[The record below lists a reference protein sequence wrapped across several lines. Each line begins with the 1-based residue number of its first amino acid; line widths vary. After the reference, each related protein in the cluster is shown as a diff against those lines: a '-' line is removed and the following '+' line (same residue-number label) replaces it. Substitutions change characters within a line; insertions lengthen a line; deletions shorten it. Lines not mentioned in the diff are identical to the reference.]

1 MPVPKMDDMYHP
13 FMLCM
18 EKEKETNLITL
29 MEYMVSYF
37 GLSEEEKNEK
47 IPSGKETKLKNRV
60 GWARKY
66 LRDAGLVSA
75 PERGVVKITKKGK
88 TAVSSHHGN
97 IDKKFIKSIAEERV
111 DTSHNE
117 TYKNE
122 MMNTSRKH
130 PQKQNLTG
138 TYEANHVSLRYDP
151 RQKRI
156 YFQFAESVDGSPAE
170 NTLTVG
176 LPCNEAKVNQA
187 LILSETLYALIK

>member
-1 MPVPKMDDMYHP
+1 MPVPKMDDLYHP

-18 EKEKETNLITL
+18 EKEKETKLNTL

-75 PERGVVKITKKGK
+75 PERGIVKITKKGQ
-88 TAVSSHHGN
+88 TAMASNHGI
-97 IDKKFIKSIAEERV
+97 IDKKFIKSISEEMV
-111 DTSHNE
+111 DTSHHE
-117 TYKNE
+117 TYTTEKTINGH
-122 MMNTSRKH
+122 KH
-130 PQKQNLTG
+130 PQKQNLTSI
-138 TYEANHVSLRYDP
+138 YEANHVSLRYDP
-151 RQKRI
+151 RRKRI
-156 YFQFAESVDGSPAE
+156 YFQFAESVDGSPTE